1 MEKYKF
7 TEKPAQKRNRQDL
20 EPVPEGIAVPRGSFP
35 FVYISH
41 NSAIPHVNQPPNHSV
56 KASLVPG
63 WSYFLLCVK
72 EIVVEKM

>member
-1 MEKYKF
+1 MLSFVKVAYKTMEKYKF

-63 WSYFLLCVK
+63 
-72 EIVVEKM
+72 